1 MQGLPSYGRLT
12 FHGLGGSLRLAQKI
26 IAGNPAKNLVIRRL
40 VIIKHR
46 VDTTLPTKIGQRPE
60 EAGLTQIKPVMLTI
74 VGSAIPHLADKLPN
88 WQPYP
93 ATRVLLEH
101 TAQWISESLWPCS
114 LITITPYVRAV
125 SGAQGRPTL

>member
-74 VGSAIPHLADKLPN
+74 VGSAIAPPGGQASKLAAVPS
-88 WQPYP
+88 
-93 ATRVLLEH
+93 H
-101 TAQWISESLWPCS
+101 TGVA
-114 LITITPYVRAV
+114 
-125 SGAQGRPTL
+125 